1 MMRSIRVLSLDGL
14 KKFIIDQKGRGKK
27 VGLALGCFDMV
38 HVGHAKHFKA
48 AKCLCDTLIVA
59 VTKNSA
65 VNKGPGRPVIDEN
78 DRAEILMYFE
88 DVDLSLVNTYDSA
101 IDLIDHLRPSVYI
114 KGDEYYKNPELI
126 NPNFLKESE
135 FCASHGIEVAF
146 TMEETRSSTAIF
158 KRIIQ
163 S

>member
-1 MMRSIRVLSLDGL
+1 MMGSVRVLRLEDL
-14 KKFIIDQKGRGKK
+14 KKIIVDLKANGKK

-38 HVGHAKHFKA
+38 HVGHARHFRA
-48 AKCLCDTLIVA
+48 AKGLCDSLVVA

-88 DVDLSLVNTYDSA
+88 DVSFSLVNTFDSA
-101 IDLIDHLRPSVYI
+101 IELINYLRPSVYI

-126 NPNFLKESE
+126 NPNFLKEAE
-135 FCASHGIEVAF
+135 FCSFNGIEVAF
-146 TMEETRSSTAIF
+146 TTEETRSSTAIF
-158 KRIIQ
+158 KQIIQ